1 MVTWFGIFSWCT
13 LSLRVFHRDTKLGD
27 GGASQEFFG
36 SKNLIETF
44 RRGKMDFFLANNS
57 CRWIIKTFSCHAEVF
72 LHFSENFYILGR
84 RTWPRRG
91 NFLNFFSPTT
101 PGETWVEF
109 FLAGILHLHKHCHTP
124 EAHFWSPS
132 ALNLDTAMISRKK
145 ISPNALFS
153 RNFPKIVSSDL
164 LFDLSAII

>member
-1 MVTWFGIFSWCT
+1 MVSWFGIFSWCT

-84 RTWPRRG
+84 RAWPRRG

-109 FLAGILHLHKHCHTP
+109 FRKIHL
-124 EAHFWSPS
+124 
-132 ALNLDTAMISRKK
+132 SRK
-145 ISPNALFS
+145 IQNAELNS
-153 RNFPKIVSSDL
+153 TCCWVKKRVSILGRKSL
-164 LFDLSAII
+164 CRITIHRIRFQVFRRWVTLMHITSKT

>member
-1 MVTWFGIFSWCT
+1 MP
-13 LSLRVFHRDTKLGD
+13 RY
-27 GGASQEFFG
+27 
-36 SKNLIETF
+36 
-44 RRGKMDFFLANNS
+44 
-57 CRWIIKTFSCHAEVF
+57 
-72 LHFSENFYILGR
+72 FYILVRISTFWEGEHG
-84 RTWPRRG
+84 PG
-91 NFLNFFSPTT
+91 EEIFLTFFSPTT